1 MKRKICVVTGTRAE
15 YGLLRWLMEAIA
27 SDPDLELQLVV
38 TGMHL
43 SPEFGLTWKTI
54 EEDGFVIDS
63 KIEMLLSSDTPVGIV
78 KSMGLGLIG
87 FADAFAR
94 LAPDM
99 LVLLGDRFETLA
111 AATAAMVGRIPIA
124 HLHGGEATEGLIDE
138 AIRHS
143 VTKMSHFHFVAAE
156 AYRQRVIQLGEDPNR
171 VFTVGGLGL
180 DSLTRLR
187 LLSRDDLE
195 ASLGFRF
202 RRHNL
207 LITYHPV
214 TLEEDAAADLKELLA
229 ALESLQET
237 RLIFTLPN
245 ADTEGRGLIK
255 IVNEFVDKHPQAVAF
270 SSMGQ
275 LRYLSCMRVV
285 DGVVGNSSSGLLE
298 APSLHKGTI
307 NIGSRQDG
315 RMKAESVIDCQ
326 PFREEIIHALNRLY
340 SDEFQILLRGVKN
353 PYGDPGASKKIA
365 SMLKKVKLGGVL
377 KKHFHDLGVV
387 CE

>member
-1 MKRKICVVTGTRAE
+1 
-15 YGLLRWLMEAIA
+15 MEAIA